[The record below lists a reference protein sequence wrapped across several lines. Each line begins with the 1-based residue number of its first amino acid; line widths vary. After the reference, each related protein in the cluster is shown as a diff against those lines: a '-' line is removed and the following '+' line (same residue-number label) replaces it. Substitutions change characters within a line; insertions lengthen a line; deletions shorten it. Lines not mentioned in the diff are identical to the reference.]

1 MAIPCNIM
9 MASQHYRTPSRVR
22 LSWFTGQNVR
32 ACSYDLV
39 YVTFSDQLYYDN
51 VDHAC
56 EACGAKSVNLGL
68 LSSAGC
74 YCLQNN

>member
-1 MAIPCNIM
+1 M
-9 MASQHYRTPSRVR
+9 
-22 LSWFTGQNVR
+22 R
-32 ACSYDLV
+32 ACSQGLV

-56 EACGAKSVNLGL
+56 EACSAKSVNNLGL

-74 YCLQNN
+74 YRLQNN